1 MENINF
7 NIIIFFISVNILIFT
22 LVNNYKKNFLKFLI
36 DTPDKKRKLHDK
48 PTFIIGG
55 VFVAIYL
62 LIYLAFSIFL
72 KIDYLPII
80 IVVSLAIFLSVFM
93 MIVLKLI
100 HTKNY
105 FLFLIILFAVF
116 FEEKLLIKDLYFST
130 FDKNFY
136 LGNFSYFITI
146 LCMLLLI
153 NSLNL
158 SDGINGLAVGISL
171 IWIIYLILINDNE
184 ILNFNTAFGLLL
196 ILFFNI
202 LKGNFLGDNGALVL
216 SGLIGL
222 LIIYS
227 YNNLL
232 SYENLRISA
241 EEIVILLIIPGIDIF
256 RLFVVRIYNKNNPF
270 SADRNHLHHLLIKK
284 FSLKLTLLIYLTL
297 ILIFIIVNSLSLINE
312 LILIIGIILIY
323 FKLFFY
329 LKKN

>member
-1 MENINF
+1 
-7 NIIIFFISVNILIFT
+7 
-22 LVNNYKKNFLKFLI
+22 
-36 DTPDKKRKLHDK
+36 
-48 PTFIIGG
+48 
-55 VFVAIYL
+55 
-62 LIYLAFSIFL
+62 
-72 KIDYLPII
+72 
-80 IVVSLAIFLSVFM
+80 
-93 MIVLKLI
+93 
-100 HTKNY
+100 
-105 FLFLIILFAVF
+105 
-116 FEEKLLIKDLYFST
+116 
-130 FDKNFY
+130 
-136 LGNFSYFITI
+136 
-146 LCMLLLI
+146 MLLLI

-184 ILNFNTAFGLLL
+184 ILNFLIPLLVLLL

-202 LKGNFLGDNGALVL
+202 VKGNFFLGDNGALIL
-216 SGLIGL
+216 SSLIGL

-241 EEIVILLIIPGIDIF
+241 EEIVILLIIPGIDMF

-323 FKLFFY
+323 FTLFFY
-329 LKKN
+329 LKKINSDFLNLINWQ